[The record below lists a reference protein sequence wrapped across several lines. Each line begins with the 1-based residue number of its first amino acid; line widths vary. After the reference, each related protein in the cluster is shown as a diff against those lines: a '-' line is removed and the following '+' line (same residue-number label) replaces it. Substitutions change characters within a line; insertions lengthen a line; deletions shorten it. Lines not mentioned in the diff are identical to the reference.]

1 MIIRY
6 KNNLAKSQN
15 ADEANMIIL
24 ETIYFRFTEIFT
36 SLLISIALF
45 YVITIALDKQNAHIE
60 SFNLSETY
68 IIDEN

>member
-1 MIIRY
+1 MY

-15 ADEANMIIL
+15 ADEAYMVIL
-24 ETIYFRFTEIFT
+24 ETIYFRFTEILT

>member
-1 MIIRY
+1 MINY

-15 ADEANMIIL
+15 ADEAYMVIL
-24 ETIYFRFTEIFT
+24 ETIYFRFTEISI

>member
-1 MIIRY
+1 MINY

-15 ADEANMIIL
+15 ADEAYMVIL
-24 ETIYFRFTEIFT
+24 ETIYLRFVEIIT

-45 YVITIALDKQNAHIE
+45 YLITIALDKQNAHIE
-60 SFNLSETY
+60 SFNFSETY

>member
-1 MIIRY
+1 MINY

-15 ADEANMIIL
+15 ADEAYMVIL
-24 ETIYFRFTEIFT
+24 ETIYFRFTEILT

>member
-15 ADEANMIIL
+15 ADEAYMVIL
-24 ETIYFRFTEIFT
+24 ETIYFRFTEILT

-45 YVITIALDKQNAHIE
+45 YVITITLDKQNAHIE

>member
-1 MIIRY
+1 MV
-6 KNNLAKSQN
+6 
-15 ADEANMIIL
+15 IL
-24 ETIYFRFTEIFT
+24 ETIYFRFTEISI
-36 SLLISIALF
+36 SLLISITLF

>member
-1 MIIRY
+1 MNY

-15 ADEANMIIL
+15 ADEAYMVIL
-24 ETIYFRFTEIFT
+24 ETIYFRFTEISI

>member
-1 MIIRY
+1 MNINY

-15 ADEANMIIL
+15 ADEAYMVIL
-24 ETIYFRFTEIFT
+24 ETIYFRFTEISI

-45 YVITIALDKQNAHIE
+45 YVITIALDRQNAHIE

>member
-1 MIIRY
+1 MH

-15 ADEANMIIL
+15 ADEAYMVIL
-24 ETIYFRFTEIFT
+24 ETIYFRFTEILT

>member
-1 MIIRY
+1 MY

-15 ADEANMIIL
+15 ADEAYMVIL
-24 ETIYFRFTEIFT
+24 ETIYFRFTEISI

-45 YVITIALDKQNAHIE
+45 YVITIALVKQNAHIE
-60 SFNLSETY
+60 RFNLSETY

>member
-1 MIIRY
+1 MINY

-15 ADEANMIIL
+15 ADEAYMVIL
-24 ETIYFRFTEIFT
+24 ETIYFRFTEISI

-45 YVITIALDKQNAHIE
+45 YVITIALDRQNAHIE

>member
-1 MIIRY
+1 MY

-15 ADEANMIIL
+15 ADEAYMVIL

>member
-1 MIIRY
+1 MY

-15 ADEANMIIL
+15 ADEAYMVIL
-24 ETIYFRFTEIFT
+24 ETIYFRFTEISI

>member
-1 MIIRY
+1 MTIKY

-15 ADEANMIIL
+15 ADEAYMVIL
-24 ETIYFRFTEIFT
+24 ETIYFRFTEISI

>member
-1 MIIRY
+1 
-6 KNNLAKSQN
+6 
-15 ADEANMIIL
+15 MIIL

-68 IIDEN
+68 IIDKN

>member
-1 MIIRY
+1 MKINY

-15 ADEANMIIL
+15 ADEAYMVIL

>member
-1 MIIRY
+1 MKINY

-15 ADEANMIIL
+15 ADEAYMVIL
-24 ETIYFRFTEIFT
+24 ETIYFRFTEISI

>member
-1 MIIRY
+1 VTINY

-15 ADEANMIIL
+15 AVEAYMVIL
-24 ETIYFRFTEIFT
+24 ETIYFRFTEISI

>member
-15 ADEANMIIL
+15 ADEAYMIIL

>member
-1 MIIRY
+1 MNY

-15 ADEANMIIL
+15 ADEAYMVIL
-24 ETIYFRFTEIFT
+24 ETIYFRFTEISI

-45 YVITIALDKQNAHIE
+45 YVITIALDRQNAHIE

>member
-1 MIIRY
+1 MTITY

-15 ADEANMIIL
+15 ADEAYMVIL
-24 ETIYFRFTEIFT
+24 ETIYFRFTEISI

>member
-1 MIIRY
+1 MY

-15 ADEANMIIL
+15 ADEAYMVIL
-24 ETIYFRFTEIFT
+24 ETIYFRFTEILT
-36 SLLISIALF
+36 SLFISIALF

>member
-1 MIIRY
+1 MTINY

-15 ADEANMIIL
+15 ADEAYMVIL
-24 ETIYFRFTEIFT
+24 ETIYFRFTEISI

-45 YVITIALDKQNAHIE
+45 YVITIALDRQNAHIE

>member
-1 MIIRY
+1 MTITY

-15 ADEANMIIL
+15 ADEAYMVIL

>member
-1 MIIRY
+1 MTY

>member
-15 ADEANMIIL
+15 ADEAYMIIL

-45 YVITIALDKQNAHIE
+45 YVITIALDKQNADIQ
-60 SFNLSETY
+60 SFSLSETNVIY
-68 IIDEN
+68 EN

>member
-1 MIIRY
+1 VTITY

-15 ADEANMIIL
+15 ADEAYMVIL
-24 ETIYFRFTEIFT
+24 ETIYFRFTEISI

>member
-1 MIIRY
+1 MY

-15 ADEANMIIL
+15 ADEAYMVIL

-45 YVITIALDKQNAHIE
+45 YVITIALDKQNADIQ
-60 SFNLSETY
+60 SFSLSETNVIY
-68 IIDEN
+68 EN

>member
-1 MIIRY
+1 MY

-15 ADEANMIIL
+15 ADEAYMVIL

-60 SFNLSETY
+60 SFNLSEIY

>member
-1 MIIRY
+1 MY

-15 ADEANMIIL
+15 ADEAYMVIL
-24 ETIYFRFTEIFT
+24 ETIYFRFTEISI

-45 YVITIALDKQNAHIE
+45 YVITIALDRQNAHIE

>member
-1 MIIRY
+1 MIY

-15 ADEANMIIL
+15 ADEAYMVIL
-24 ETIYFRFTEIFT
+24 ETIYFRFTEISI

-68 IIDEN
+68 IINEN

>member
-1 MIIRY
+1 MY

-15 ADEANMIIL
+15 ADEAYMVIL
-24 ETIYFRFTEIFT
+24 ETIYFRFTEILT

-45 YVITIALDKQNAHIE
+45 YVITITLDKQNAHIE